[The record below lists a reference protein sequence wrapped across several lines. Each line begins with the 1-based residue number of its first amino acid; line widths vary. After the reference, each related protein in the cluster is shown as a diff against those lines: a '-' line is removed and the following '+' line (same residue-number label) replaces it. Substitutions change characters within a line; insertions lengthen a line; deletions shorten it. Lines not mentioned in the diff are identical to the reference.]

1 VTTPTPP
8 QPAYTYA
15 AKVVRWVD
23 GDTVDLA
30 VDCGFH
36 ITVNGRFRL
45 YGIDTPER
53 GQANY
58 VEARRFAQSLTPEG
72 SDVVVKTY
80 AIDEKYGRFLA
91 DIYPPHSS
99 ASVNEAL
106 VAAELAKAYF
116 GGTKG

>member
-1 VTTPTPP
+1 MPTTATPE
-8 QPAYTYA
+8 PAYTYA
-15 AKVVRWVD
+15 ATVLRWVD
-23 GDTVDLA
+23 GDTVDLI
-30 VDCGFH
+30 VDVGFH
-36 ITVNGRFRL
+36 VAVNGRFRL

-72 SDVVVKTY
+72 SEVIVKTY
-80 AIDEKYGRFLA
+80 AITEKYGRFLA

-106 VAAELAKAYF
+106 VAAELA
-116 GGTKG
+116 